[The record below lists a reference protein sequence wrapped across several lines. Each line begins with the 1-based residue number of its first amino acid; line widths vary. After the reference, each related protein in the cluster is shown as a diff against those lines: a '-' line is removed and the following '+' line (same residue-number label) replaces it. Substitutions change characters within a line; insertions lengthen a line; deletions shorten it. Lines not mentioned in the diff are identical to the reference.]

1 MAKVST
7 SISLEADVKDKA
19 ALMLSELCLDLSTA
33 VGMFLRQTIRER
45 RIPFEVTL
53 NTPNV
58 ATLEALN
65 EFEEMRKDPSKYKR
79 YSRSSD
85 AMKEVLSDA

>member
-19 ALMLSELCLDLSTA
+19 ALILSELGLDLSTA

-79 YSRSSD
+79 YSSFSD